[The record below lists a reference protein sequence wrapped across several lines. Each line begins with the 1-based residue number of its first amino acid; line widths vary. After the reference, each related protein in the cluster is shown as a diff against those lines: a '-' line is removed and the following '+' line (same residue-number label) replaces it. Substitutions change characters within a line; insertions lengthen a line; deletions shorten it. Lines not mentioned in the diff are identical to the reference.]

1 MGRVKLTDCIL
12 VREYSSKLV
21 VRVIV
26 EAISWQMQKKR
37 LSFMDVWVSTS
48 IMIWMLLLHRH
59 WDCVRRNWGKSLGY
73 EALQR
78 N

>member
-48 IMIWMLLLHRH
+48 IMIWIRSLQQCLIA
-59 WDCVRRNWGKSLGY
+59 VRKNFKSFL
-73 EALQR
+73 AS
-78 N
+78 

>member
-26 EAISWQMQKKR
+26 EAISRQMQKKR

-48 IMIWMLLLHRH
+48 IMIWIRSLQQYLIV
-59 WDCVRRNWGKSLGY
+59 VRMNFR
-73 EALQR
+73 
-78 N
+78 

>member
-48 IMIWMLLLHRH
+48 IMIWTRSLPLHSALLRRSWRDLHRET
-59 WDCVRRNWGKSLGY
+59 R
-73 EALQR
+73 
-78 N
+78 

>member
-48 IMIWMLLLHRH
+48 IMIWLRSLQQYLIV
-59 WDCVRRNWGKSLGY
+59 VRMNFR
-73 EALQR
+73 
-78 N
+78 

>member
-48 IMIWMLLLHRH
+48 IMIWIRSLQQYLIV
-59 WDCVRRNWGKSLGY
+59 VRKNFK
-73 EALQR
+73 
-78 N
+78 

>member
-26 EAISWQMQKKR
+26 EAVSWQMQKKK
-37 LSFMDVWVSTS
+37 LSLVDVCVSTS
-48 IMIWMLLLHRH
+48 IMIWIRSLRQYLTV
-59 WDCVRRNWGKSLGY
+59 VRKNFNRIIM
-73 EALQR
+73 QI
-78 N
+78 

>member
-26 EAISWQMQKKR
+26 EAVSWQMQKKK
-37 LSFMDVWVSTS
+37 LSLVDVWVSIST
-48 IMIWMLLLHRH
+48 MIWIRLLRQYLIV
-59 WDCVRRNWGKSLGY
+59 VRKNFKTL
-73 EALQR
+73 EIAQIV
-78 N
+78 

>member
-26 EAISWQMQKKR
+26 EAVSWQMQKKK
-37 LSFMDVWVSTS
+37 LSLVDVWVSIST
-48 IMIWMLLLHRH
+48 MIWIRSLRQYLIV
-59 WDCVRRNWGKSLGY
+59 VRKNFR
-73 EALQR
+73 
-78 N
+78 

>member
-26 EAISWQMQKKR
+26 EAVSWQMQKKK
-37 LSFMDVWVSTS
+37 LSLVDVWVSTS
-48 IMIWMLLLHRH
+48 TMIWIR
-59 WDCVRRNWGKSLGY
+59 
-73 EALQR
+73 
-78 N
+78 

>member
-26 EAISWQMQKKR
+26 EAVSWQMQKKK
-37 LSFMDVWVSTS
+37 LSLVDVWVSIST
-48 IMIWMLLLHRH
+48 MIWIRSLQQYLIV
-59 WDCVRRNWGKSLGY
+59 VRMNFR
-73 EALQR
+73 
-78 N
+78 

>member
-48 IMIWMLLLHRH
+48 IMIWIRSLQQYLIV
-59 WDCVRRNWGKSLGY
+59 VRMNFR
-73 EALQR
+73 
-78 N
+78 

>member
-26 EAISWQMQKKR
+26 EAVSWQMQKKK
-37 LSFMDVWVSTS
+37 LSLVDVWVSIST
-48 IMIWMLLLHRH
+48 MIWIRSLQQYLIA
-59 WDCVRRNWGKSLGY
+59 VRMNFR
-73 EALQR
+73 
-78 N
+78 

>member
-26 EAISWQMQKKR
+26 EAVSWQMQKKK
-37 LSFMDVWVSTS
+37 LSLVDVCVSTS
-48 IMIWMLLLHRH
+48 IMIWIRSLQQYLIV
-59 WDCVRRNWGKSLGY
+59 VRMNFR
-73 EALQR
+73 
-78 N
+78 

>member
-26 EAISWQMQKKR
+26 EAVSWQMQKKK
-37 LSFMDVWVSTS
+37 SSSVDVWVSKST
-48 IMIWMLLLHRH
+48 MIWIRSLQQYLIA
-59 WDCVRRNWGKSLGY
+59 VRMNFR
-73 EALQR
+73 
-78 N
+78 

>member
-26 EAISWQMQKKR
+26 EAVSWQMQKKK
-37 LSFMDVWVSTS
+37 LSLVDVWVSTS
-48 IMIWMLLLHRH
+48 IMIWIRSLQQYLIV
-59 WDCVRRNWGKSLGY
+59 VRMNFR
-73 EALQR
+73 
-78 N
+78 

>member
-48 IMIWMLLLHRH
+48 IMIWIRSLQQYLIA
-59 WDCVRRNWGKSLGY
+59 VRMNFR
-73 EALQR
+73 
-78 N
+78 